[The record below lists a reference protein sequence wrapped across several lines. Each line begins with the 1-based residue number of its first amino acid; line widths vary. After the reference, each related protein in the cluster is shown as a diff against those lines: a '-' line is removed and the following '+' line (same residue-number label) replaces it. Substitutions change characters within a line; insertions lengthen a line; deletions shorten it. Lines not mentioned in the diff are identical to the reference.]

1 MMMMRNM
8 FIWFLKEQIS
18 FDCQVYYFNETD
30 YNSGIKF
37 NNDLNI
43 ANFLTTSEKLE
54 ATYE

>member
-8 FIWFLKEQIS
+8 FIWFIKELIA
-18 FDCQVYYFNETD
+18 FDCQVYYLNETD
-30 YNSGIKF
+30 YNSGINF

>member
-1 MMMMRNM
+1 MMMRNM
-8 FIWFLKEQIS
+8 FIWFIKELIA

-30 YNSGIKF
+30 YNSGINF